1 MKRPPFKIKIVG
13 IGGAG
18 INSINRLKNFGL
30 KVESIAIDTDVSCLN
45 SCSAEKKVLLG
56 ENIFSGLSSGG
67 NINLT
72 AKAANGAKENIKEA
86 IKGSDLIFLVL
97 NLGGGVAAG
106 VSPLIAE
113 IAGEL
118 KILTIA
124 FLTRP
129 FSFEGLFRQKI
140 ANLGLRR
147 LKRKVD
153 GFVLIENDKLPRII
167 AKNTSVEDALLLSDK
182 VLFEAI
188 FGIFNITTLK
198 SILAI
203 DLSDLF
209 GFFKNSGEILFSQVK
224 VAGCA
229 GVAGENRLINGVN
242 QAINSSLV
250 DFKINKAKKIL
261 FNITSKQDLSLAE
274 IENAITFVK
283 NLVPKG
289 TKIIFGASEDNSLS
303 KGEIK
308 ITLIAAGGHGK

>member
-72 AKAANGAKENIKEA
+72 AKAANEAKENIKEA

-124 FLTRP
+124 FLTKP
-129 FSFEGLFRQKI
+129 FSFEGFFRQKI
-140 ANLGLRR
+140 ANLGLHR

-188 FGIFNITTLK
+188 FGIFNISTLK

-209 GFFKNSGEILFSQVK
+209 EFFKNSGEILFSQVK
-224 VAGCA
+224 VAG
-229 GVAGENRLINGVN
+229 ENWLVDGVN

-274 IENAITFVK
+274 VENAINFVK

-303 KGEIK
+303 KGEVK
-308 ITLIAAGGHGK
+308 ITLIATGGHGK